1 MIAPAPPRMRFTALR
16 DPSRIFLS
24 QRRAKANSI
33 ERMASPAGI
42 TMKAGP
48 GSTSMAT
55 PTSTTVPPITP
66 TAMRRVLYDKDLE
79 FPRSVGTPPAFPS
92 AAMHSRGQGMPTL
105 SGADG
110 PLLGG
115 AGEDRYYS
123 TRLRQLMRIDLD
135 EGSARALWLAGLNA
149 VLNEAGGISL
159 RTGSLFEPIAGERFD
174 LITTNPPFVIS
185 PPGGDVLTYRDSGLP
200 GDSVVEHIVRQ
211 APGHLTEGGWCQVL
225 ANWAILRDQ
234 PWDGRLAG
242 WLGDET
248 SAFVVQREVLDPAAY
263 VELWLKDAGLH
274 GAPDYRARY
283 DAWLGWLEAQQVEG
297 VGFGWINLRNAP
309 GPQTFLDHPYAVEQ
323 PIAPAVAAWGEAAT
337 LLRTLGDEAL
347 LSMHPVV
354 AADVRQETDGRPGAT
369 DPEAIVLR
377 QQRGVRLARQAD
389 TLLTGFVGAADG
401 DLSTDQLLGA
411 LATLLDRDVEQ
422 VRDVAIGVLA
432 ARLEELQRALETVA
446 CLVMEAERAQVV
458 ARAVE
463 QASGGDGAGGQ
474 VLGVGQGRQGVRQ
487 QAARLGLDVAGH
499 AALRE
504 ARLGDAQ
511 RALRPLRALGL
522 GDALACHELHQAVDR
537 ERVALE
543 LHQRVAPQR
552 RHARVE
558 GQRIGE
564 RRREPLGDAGTRVAQ
579 QLERQLV
586 GRQERTQ
593 AHQVGRR
600 GPLRLDLAERD
611 LPGGAEGL
619 RVVGQLRAR
628 EQHAALLAQQREIVP
643 QRATGRLH
651 VRRRGAAELRTVG
664 AEAQHHG
671 CVHGIRHAVFAEQP
685 RTAGAESRPAFG
697 PQLLDARDVGVTRR
711 VGRRAAAG
719 GACIHGPL

>member
-1 MIAPAPPRMRFTALR
+1 MTDWSL
-16 DPSRIFLS
+16 
-24 QRRAKANSI
+24 I
-33 ERMASPAGI
+33 ERLRAALVAAGY
-42 TMKAGP
+42 TRDAVVELLGHQAHAAL
-48 GSTSMAT
+48 GRNETT
-55 PTSTTVPPITP
+55 P
-66 TAMRRVLYDKDLE
+66 AMRRTRDGSPLSTLVRLFLLQAAVSRADADAALPGLVDALTAEQLIADSAGEVTALVDCRPYADDERDLWVLSDLT
-79 FPRSVGTPPAFPS
+79 PGLDGTPLAVTADHVLGISPAS
-92 AAMHSRGQGMPTL
+92 TSLAQLTLRHQVDRSLDLGTGCGVQALHLADHSREVVATDVNP
-105 SGADG
+105 
-110 PLLGG
+110 
-115 AGEDRYYS
+115 
-123 TRLRQLMRIDLD
+123 
-135 EGSARALWLAGLNA
+135 RALWLAGLNA
-149 VLNEAGGISL
+149 VLNEAEGISL

-422 VRDVAIGVLA
+422 VR
-432 ARLEELQRALETVA
+432 EEYLPE
-446 CLVMEAERAQVV
+446 
-458 ARAVE
+458 
-463 QASGGDGAGGQ
+463 
-474 VLGVGQGRQGVRQ
+474 
-487 QAARLGLDVAGH
+487 
-499 AALRE
+499 
-504 ARLGDAQ
+504 
-511 RALRPLRALGL
+511 LRALVEL
-522 GDALACHELHQAVDR
+522 GF
-537 ERVALE
+537 
-543 LHQRVAPQR
+543 
-552 RHARVE
+552 
-558 GQRIGE
+558 
-564 RRREPLGDAGTRVAQ
+564 
-579 QLERQLV
+579 
-586 GRQERTQ
+586 
-593 AHQVGRR
+593 
-600 GPLRLDLAERD
+600 LRLD
-611 LPGGAEGL
+611 PP
-619 RVVGQLRAR
+619 RA
-628 EQHAALLAQQREIVP
+628 
-643 QRATGRLH
+643 
-651 VRRRGAAELRTVG
+651 
-664 AEAQHHG
+664 
-671 CVHGIRHAVFAEQP
+671 
-685 RTAGAESRPAFG
+685 
-697 PQLLDARDVGVTRR
+697 D
-711 VGRRAAAG
+711 
-719 GACIHGPL
+719 